1 MFSYFIKYMAIEKM
15 NTNEDAKKKKPNRK
29 CD

>member
-15 NTNEDAKKKKPNRK
+15 NTNEDAKKKKTK
-29 CD
+29 QKM